1 MRRRRSCAAIRGS
14 ATEKRELQA
23 WCSPVSAKPVVGL
36 HLSHEAP
43 AGWPRRLLP
52 VQWLAERLRPRGG
65 GDGGAEIPP
74 LRGAERVGC
83 GGDEAHRP
91 APGQEIEPLPACL
104 PRDRIR

>member
-43 AGWPRRLLP
+43 AGWPGRLLP

-65 GDGGAEIPP
+65 GEGGAEIPP

-83 GGDEAHRP
+83 EGDEEPRP
-91 APGQEIEPLPACL
+91 APRQETEARPGAL
-104 PRDRIR
+104 